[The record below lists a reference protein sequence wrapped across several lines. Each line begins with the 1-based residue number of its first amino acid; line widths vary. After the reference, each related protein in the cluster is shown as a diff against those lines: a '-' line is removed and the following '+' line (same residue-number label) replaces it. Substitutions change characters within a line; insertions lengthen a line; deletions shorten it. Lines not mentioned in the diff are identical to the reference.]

1 MAENVEQ
8 LNNEGVKLFLKGN
21 IKEAKSKYNKAL
33 KINPLYAATLNNL
46 GMVSLQEKNFIKAT
60 NYFKNALKIKESA
73 TYFLNLGHAY
83 ANLNSFKLAEG
94 QYIKAIDKAPDS
106 LMGYK
111 SLASLYQVQK
121 QYDESVKVWEYIIA
135 NLSHDVSFK
144 LHLAKDYIQLKEYQ
158 SALSVLYEASKQEKQ
173 QELTWYYIS
182 LIHFNSKN
190 FGLAETAVKNAL
202 HIKPKELSF
211 KSLLA
216 AIHLGLSD
224 VENAIK
230 QWDEILAI
238 EPFNDKIRIDKGVTL
253 LSQGFIKESLNELN
267 IVLRNDSKNEKANYY
282 KAIAFLEANKLN
294 DAISILNSIVNT
306 GGAFKEG
313 AEKVLNKVNKKS

>member
-1 MAENVEQ
+1 MAESVEQ

-21 IKEAKSKYNKAL
+21 IKEAKRKYNKAL
-33 KINPLYAATLNNL
+33 EINPLYAATLNNL

-60 NYFKNALKIKESA
+60 NCFKNALKIKESA

-83 ANLNSFKLAEG
+83 VNLKEFKLAED

-121 QYDESVKVWEYIIA
+121 QYDESVKVWEYIIT

-158 SALSVLYEASKQEKQ
+158 FALSVLYEASKQEKQ
-173 QELTWYYIS
+173 QELIWYYIS

-190 FGLAETAVKNAL
+190 FGSAIAAVKKAL
-202 HIKPKELSF
+202 YIKPEELSF

-216 AIHLGLSD
+216 AIYLGLSD
-224 VENAIK
+224 FKNAMK
-230 QWDEILAI
+230 QWDEILTI
-238 EPFNDKIRIDKGVTL
+238 EPFNNKIRIDKAVTL
-253 LSQGFIKESLNELN
+253 LSQGLVNESLSELSL
-267 IVLRNDSKNEKANYY
+267 VLKNDSKNEKANYY
-282 KAIAFLEANKLN
+282 KAIVLLEVNKLN

-306 GGAFKEG
+306 KGIFKEE
-313 AEKVLNKVNKKS
+313 AEKVLNKINRKD